1 MTNISM
7 ANYDIADNIT
17 HIAMPYAIQFR
28 QLALKSP
35 PLGPKWGRWA
45 KKLGCTSD
53 HPVCSLLVLE
63 DRMRSRVFFA
73 YLSHLGPSGGDFKAS
88 WRNCMCMCMRL

>member
-35 PLGPKWGRWA
+35 SLGPKWDRWA
-45 KKLGCTSD
+45 KKLGC
-53 HPVCSLLVLE
+53 
-63 DRMRSRVFFA
+63 A
-73 YLSHLGPSGGDFKAS
+73 LGDQPIK
-88 WRNCMCMCMRL
+88 